1 MRRVVDPAALSQAE
15 IPRAKGML
23 RMMNVSA
30 TGDATNC
37 GRKQVHLD
45 KLWASAEAGP
55 PRKKQKEQELGLSSA
70 ELTCRAGHWRHSVQ
84 IHTQTE

>member
-1 MRRVVDPAALSQAE
+1 MDPAALSQAE

-55 PRKKQKEQELGLSSA
+55 PRKKRKEQELGLSSA
-70 ELTCRAGHWRHSVQ
+70 AAPTAGVVDLSKGAELL
-84 IHTQTE
+84 